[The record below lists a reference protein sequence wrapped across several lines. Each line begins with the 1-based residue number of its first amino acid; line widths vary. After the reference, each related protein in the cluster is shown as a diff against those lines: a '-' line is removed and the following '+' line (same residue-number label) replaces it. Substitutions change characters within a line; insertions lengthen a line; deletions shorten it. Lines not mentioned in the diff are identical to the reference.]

1 MPLIINGQRI
11 EDALIDSE
19 FSGIKAYHES
29 LGNVSCCERDPEFQQ
44 MARDN
49 ITGRVLLVQEA
60 GNTMPAS
67 SDAEID
73 ESLAKLIDQYGGKEW
88 FFMRTG
94 ANDEQMPL
102 VRRDLDIDLRV
113 RRMLDALADTGAQPS
128 DAELRAYYEANIKAF
143 LTTEEV
149 RASHI
154 LKNPAG
160 ERRAAAFEE
169 LRQIRK
175 QLQAGADF
183 HETARQHSEKAEDS
197 IDLGFFKPGELA
209 PEFESVAFSLDVGEI
224 SPIFVTQYGMHVITV
239 TERKP
244 ATPRPFDEIREE
256 VRRHWWQQKRD
267 DKTRELVD
275 RLKQKAKIEVIDPEL
290 EAAAAMS

>member
-11 EDALIDSE
+11 EDALIDNE

-49 ITGRVLLVQEA
+49 ITGRVLLAQEA
-60 GNTMPAS
+60 GRAMPPS
-67 SDAEID
+67 SDAEVD
-73 ESLAKLIDQYGGKEW
+73 ESLAKLIEHYGGKEW

-113 RRMLDALADTGAQPS
+113 KRMLDALADESPQPS
-128 DAELRAYYEANIKAF
+128 DAELRAHYQANLKLF

-154 LKNPAG
+154 LKNPTG
-160 ERRAAAFEE
+160 ERRAEVFEE
-169 LRQIRK
+169 LRLIRK
-175 QLQAGADF
+175 QLQGGADF
-183 HETARQHSEKAEDS
+183 HEMAKQHSEKAEDS
-197 IDLGFFKPGELA
+197 IDLGFFKQGELA
-209 PEFESVAFSLDVGEI
+209 PEFESVAFSLNVGEI

-244 ATPRPFDEIREE
+244 AEPKPFDEIREE
-256 VRRHWWQQKRD
+256 VRKHWWQQKRD
-267 DKTRELVD
+267 EKTRELVEK
-275 RLKQKAKIEVIDPEL
+275 LKRQATIELVDPEL